1 MRKPDVPARD
11 TIAPSDLTFGLS
23 TCKRC
28 LWLKYWFKFDLK
40 KEFPLV
46 KPLAD
51 SQEEHFRRAAM
62 QDIDASLKPGVVK
75 QWGQWVKSAPISING
90 FETRWKILGIY
101 DLLGHYED
109 GSVGIIDCKVSD
121 SERDNGPFYAP
132 QLEAYAYALE
142 NPDKGK
148 PFPVSSMGLLIW
160 KLAGVTETAPSE
172 LASSTHGFGVNQRYV
187 SVDRDK
193 DTFLTLL
200 EELISTIEGGMP
212 QPGPECNTCNY
223 LAKRAE
229 LEID

>member
-1 MRKPDVPARD
+1 
-11 TIAPSDLTFGLS
+11 
-23 TCKRC
+23 
-28 LWLKYWFKFDLK
+28 
-40 KEFPLV
+40 
-46 KPLAD
+46 
-51 SQEEHFRRAAM
+51 
-62 QDIDASLKPGVVK
+62 
-75 QWGQWVKSAPISING
+75 
-90 FETRWKILGIY
+90 
-101 DLLGHYED
+101 
-109 GSVGIIDCKVSD
+109 
-121 SERDNGPFYAP
+121 
-132 QLEAYAYALE
+132 
-142 NPDKGK
+142 
-148 PFPVSSMGLLIW
+148 MGLLIW

>member
-172 LASSTHGFGVNQRYV
+172 LASSTYGFGVNQRYV

>member
-172 LASSTHGFGVNQRYV
+172 LASSTYGFGVNQRYV

-229 LEID
+229 LEIE